1 MLRVRVHSIQDREHN
16 IFHMSGF
23 IVLDLML
30 TQMLIFALFFR
41 RDLVHFQNTVFY
53 QVAIV
58 RVLLSLVHINRKMA
72 SFNINKVSISRH
84 FLDGKSSFVDY
95 TCQLQLNFHI

>member
-1 MLRVRVHSIQDREHN
+1 
-16 IFHMSGF
+16 
-23 IVLDLML
+23 ML

-53 QVAIV
+53 HVAIV
-58 RVLLSLVHINRKMA
+58 RVLLSLVHIHGKMSFFNR
-72 SFNINKVSISRH
+72 SKVGISGH
-84 FLDGKSSFVDY
+84 LLDGKSSFVDY